1 MFKSDKKV
9 FSFRKYKGYGLA
21 SAVIAAFFFAS
32 SVSADVVN
40 NGDGTTT
47 LSNDKASTV
56 VDTAKFKDNTDKTA
70 TEIFNEGGYEAEA
83 VTTGTDAVAS
93 EVSTKFHMKQKTVQK
108 SIMMFRKRALSLKMS
123 ITSSLASPVKN
134 MSVQMRHQ
142 QSIKI
147 LERKI
152 KLNMMVRSMSMSVQK
167 RLRVNRQG

>member
-1 MFKSDKKV
+1 MFKSDKKEV

-93 EVSTKFHMKQKTVQK
+93 E
-108 SIMMFRKRALSLKMS
+108 
-123 ITSSLASPVKN
+123 
-134 MSVQMRHQ
+134 
-142 QSIKI
+142 
-147 LERKI
+147 
-152 KLNMMVRSMSMSVQK
+152 
-167 RLRVNRQG
+167 